1 MSGRAIDHIGI
12 ASRDL
17 PALAAQY
24 EALGFTLT
32 PLAHHQDHMGTSNR
46 LVQFGSGTGL
56 GVNFI
61 ELLTVDRPQT
71 MLPHRPGFM
80 GFGQFN
86 HDFLAKREGMSL
98 VIFQTR
104 DTAADLAAWRAKGLN
119 AYNQFNF
126 ERFATLPGGSQVTV
140 RFELGFVTSPAIP
153 DVLFYV
159 CHNKAEEH
167 FWKPQFQAHEN
178 GAEEITAISLCVPD
192 AAKAAEFLSA
202 LFDGEIS
209 DRDGGLSIACGAHQ
223 IDVATADAVATRW
236 AGSPPYGG
244 VGFALRCPDRAGTET
259 PKEQAGN
266 AFINW
271 V

>member
-1 MSGRAIDHIGI
+1 MTSGRAIDHIGI

-46 LVQFGSGTGL
+46 LVQFSGG
-56 GVNFI
+56 NFI
-61 ELLTVDRPQT
+61 ELLTVDRPET
-71 MLPHRPGFM
+71 MLPHSPGFM

-86 HDFLAKREGMSL
+86 HDYLAKREGMSL

-104 DTAADLAAWRAKGLN
+104 DTAADLANWKAKGLDV
-119 AYNQFNF
+119 YDQFNF
-126 ERFATLPGGSQVTV
+126 ERFATLPDGSRVTV

-167 FWKPQFQAHEN
+167 FWKPEFQAHAN
-178 GAEEITAISLCVPD
+178 GADEITGISICAEDP
-192 AAKAAEFLSA
+192 AAAARFIGA
-202 LFDGEIS
+202 LFDGEVTKTDIGHS
-209 DRDGGLSIACGAHQ
+209 VACDAHR
-223 IDVATADAVATRW
+223 IDVAPADAVATRW
-236 AGSPPYGG
+236 VNHPPYGAL
-244 VGFALRCPDRAGTET
+244 GFEVRCPERAGSTAMPT
-259 PKEQAGN
+259 TAGN
-266 AFINW
+266 TFINW

>member
-1 MSGRAIDHIGI
+1 MGFGRAIDHIGI

-32 PLAHHQDHMGTSNR
+32 PLAYHQDHMGTSNR
-46 LVQFGSGTGL
+46 LVQFKGG
-56 GVNFI
+56 NFI
-61 ELLTVDRPQT
+61 ELLTVDRPET
-71 MLPHRPGFM
+71 MLPHSPGFM

-98 VIFQTR
+98 VIFQTQ
-104 DTAADLAAWRAKGLN
+104 DAAADLARWKAKGLDV
-119 AYNQFNF
+119 YDQFNF
-126 ERFATLPGGSQVTV
+126 ERFATLPDGSQVTV
-140 RFELGFVTSPAIP
+140 QFELGFVTSPAIP

-167 FWKPQFQAHEN
+167 FWKPQFQVHEN
-178 GAEEITAISLCVPD
+178 GAEEMTAISLCVPEPE
-192 AAKAAEFLSA
+192 KAANFLSA
-202 LFDGEIS
+202 LFDGEVS
-209 DRDGGLSIACGAHQ
+209 EAEDGFSVACDTHR
-223 IDVATADAVATRW
+223 IDVATPEAFATQRRVNH
-236 AGSPPYGG
+236 PPYGG
-244 VGFALRCPDRAGTET
+244 VGYEVRCPERKGTAA
-259 PKEQAGN
+259 PPEQAGN

>member
-1 MSGRAIDHIGI
+1 MGSGRSIDHIGI

-17 PALAAQY
+17 PVLASQY
-24 EALGFTLT
+24 QDLGFTLT

-46 LVQFGSGTGL
+46 LVQFRGG
-56 GVNFI
+56 NFI
-61 ELLTVDRPQT
+61 ELLTVDRPET
-71 MLPHRPGFM
+71 MLPHSPGFM

-98 VIFQTR
+98 VIFQTQ
-104 DTAADLAAWRAKGLN
+104 DTAADLARWKAKKLDV
-119 AYNQFNF
+119 YDQFNF
-126 ERFATLPGGSQVTV
+126 ERFATLPDGSQVTV

-167 FWKPQFQAHEN
+167 FWKPEFQAHEN
-178 GAEEITAISLCVPD
+178 GAEEMTAISLCVPEP
-192 AAKAAEFLSA
+192 ARAAEFLSA

-209 DRDGGLSIACGAHQ
+209 KTDGGYSIACDTHR
-223 IDVATADAVATRW
+223 IDVATPEAFATRRRVNH
-236 AGSPPYGG
+236 PPYGG
-244 VGFALRCPDRAGTET
+244 VGFEVRCAGRTGTHASPEH
-259 PKEQAGN
+259 AGN
-266 AFINW
+266 SFIDW

>member
-24 EALGFTLT
+24 QALGFTLT

-46 LVQFGSGTGL
+46 LVQFQGG
-56 GVNFI
+56 NFI
-61 ELLTVDRPQT
+61 ELLTVDRPGT
-71 MLPHRPGFM
+71 MLPHSPGFM

-98 VIFQTR
+98 VIFQTQ
-104 DTAADLAAWRAKGLN
+104 DTAADLARWKARGLDV
-119 AYNQFNF
+119 YDQFNF
-126 ERFATLPGGSQVTV
+126 ERFATLPDGSKVTV
-140 RFELGFVTSPAIP
+140 RFELGFVTSPALP

-192 AAKAAEFLSA
+192 PEAAAAFLSA
-202 LFDGEIS
+202 LFDGEVLALENGHS
-209 DRDGGLSIACGAHQ
+209 VACDTHR
-223 IDVATADAVATRW
+223 IDVATPEAFATRW
-236 AGSPPYGG
+236 RAGSPPYGA
-244 VGFALRCPDRAGTET
+244 VGYEVRCPGRSGTT
-259 PKEQAGN
+259 TLPQQAGN
-266 AFINW
+266 VFVGW

>member
-1 MSGRAIDHIGI
+1 MTTGRAIDHIGI

-17 PALAAQY
+17 SALAAQY

-46 LVQFGSGTGL
+46 LVQFKDG
-56 GVNFI
+56 NFI
-61 ELLTVDRPQT
+61 ELLTVDRPGT
-71 MLPHRPGFM
+71 MLPHSPGFM

-98 VIFQTR
+98 VIFQTQ
-104 DTAADLAAWRAKGLN
+104 DTAADLASWKAKGLDV
-119 AYNQFNF
+119 YDQFNF
-126 ERFATLPGGSQVTV
+126 ERFATLPDGSQATV

-178 GAEEITAISLCVPD
+178 GAEEIAAISLCVPNPER
-192 AAKAAEFLSA
+192 AATILSA

-209 DRDGGLSIACGAHQ
+209 GTDGGKSVACDTHR
-223 IDVATADAVATRW
+223 IDVAVPEMFATHRW
-236 AGSPPYGG
+236 VGSPPYGA
-244 VGFALRCPDRAGTET
+244 VGYEVRCPARQGTTT
-259 PKEQAGN
+259 PPEQAGN